1 MTEFTFTAAQL
12 KKINE
17 MGFSVDHVT
26 NVEHYE
32 DKEGAGDIVS
42 FCDHTDVDAG
52 LIFCAFVSPDGT
64 ILDVVHS
71 SEI

>member
-1 MTEFTFTAAQL
+1 MTDFTFTAAQL

-26 NVEHYE
+26 NVEPDE
-32 DKEGAGDIVS
+32 DEGYDIVS

-52 LIFCAFVSPDGT
+52 LIFCAFVKTDGT
-64 ILDVVHS
+64 IVDVVHS

>member
-1 MTEFTFTAAQL
+1 MTDFAFNATQL

-26 NVEHYE
+26 NVEHDE
-32 DKEGAGDIVS
+32 DEGYDIVS
-42 FCDHTDVDAG
+42 FCDHKDVDAG
-52 LIFCAFVSPDGT
+52 LIFCAFVKTDGT